1 MKALRTPGP
10 LARRLLLRV
19 LAFSLCFTL
28 LAGGVQLYL
37 EYRREMRDIDAR
49 LELIRSGYLA
59 SFERSLWD
67 LNQVQLNVQLH
78 GLVDFPDI
86 AWASLASPDFNL
98 IQGDIQAPGPLRV
111 EHFPLSYQPPD
122 GEQRALGELV
132 VAIDLGAIYRRLWH
146 GGLSNLL
153 WMGLFLC
160 GLAVALSWQ
169 FHSLVTRH
177 LGRMAEFAGRMAGGD
192 LQRPLRLDKR
202 IRAEDDE
209 IDTVA
214 HAMDDMRQ
222 ALGEERAELQRQ
234 VERRT
239 DSLRRAKDEAEA
251 ANQAK
256 TRFLATMSHEIRTP
270 LNGILGMAELLRD
283 APLGELERK
292 RLHALYKAGEG
303 LLAVLN
309 EVLYFARLEDGASL
323 PEPVDFDLGELL
335 DEVLTLLEPRAAGN
349 ATQLSLH
356 LDPAVR
362 QRCRGAEQL
371 LRQVLSNLVANAVK
385 FTEGGEVRLEVSL
398 LADEGEAQRLRFA
411 VVDDGIGIPEAVQ
424 ARIFER
430 FTQASEEVARR
441 YGGSGLGLAI
451 SKRLVEAMGG
461 CIGVQ
466 SREGEGSTFWFEL
479 ELSPASAPASVA
491 VPVPRIERALRVLL
505 VEDVPLNREVAEGLL
520 KRDGHSV
527 WLAEDAEPALRLCR
541 EQAFDLILLDM
552 HLPGMGGVELCQAIR
567 AQADGRN
574 RDVPILAFTASVQ
587 PALVRR
593 YFDAGMQGVLAKPLR
608 VDDLR
613 RALAELHEPGAEAPA
628 DGVLDEQ
635 VLATHRELLGEHRVR
650 ELFGILRE
658 SLAQQLPML
667 HEALRAEDSTEAASL
682 AHRLAGSCQ
691 SMGLRGL
698 GDCLHA
704 LEEAALAGEPLQGW
718 AERIDAQRAAAEAH
732 LQP

>member
-1 MKALRTPGP
+1 MRALRAPGP

-28 LAGGVQLYL
+28 LAGAVQLYL
-37 EYRREMRDIDAR
+37 EYRREMRDIETR

-67 LNQVQLNVQLH
+67 LNQAQLNVQLH

-86 AWASLASPDFNL
+86 AWASLASADFNL
-98 IQGDIQAPGPLRV
+98 VQGDIQAPGPLRV

-122 GEQRALGELV
+122 GESRALGELA
-132 VAIDLGAIYRRLWH
+132 VAIDLGAIYRRLWL

-160 GLAVALSWQ
+160 GLAVALSWL
-169 FHSLVTRH
+169 FHKLVTRH
-177 LGRMAEFAGRMAGGD
+177 LERMAEFAGRMAGGD
-192 LQRPLRLDKR
+192 LQQPLRLDKR

-209 IDTVA
+209 LDTVA
-214 HAMDDMRQ
+214 HALDDMRQ
-222 ALGEERAELQRQ
+222 ALREERDELQRQ

-239 DSLRRAKDEAEA
+239 ASLRRAKDEAEA
-251 ANQAK
+251 ANEAK
-256 TRFLATMSHEIRTP
+256 SRFLATMSHEIRTP

-292 RLHALYKAGEG
+292 RLHALHKAGEG

-309 EVLYFARLEDGASL
+309 EVLHFAKLEDGASL

-335 DEVLTLLEPRAAGN
+335 DEVLTLLEPRAAAN
-349 ATQLSLH
+349 ATVLSLR
-356 LDPAVR
+356 LDAAVR
-362 QRCRGAEQL
+362 RRCRGAGQF

-385 FTEGGEVRLEVSL
+385 FTEEGEVRLEVTL
-398 LADEGEAQRLRFA
+398 LAQRGEAQRLRFA
-411 VVDDGIGIPEAVQ
+411 VVDDGIGIPAAVQ

-430 FTQASEEVARR
+430 FTQASEDVTRR

-461 CIGVQ
+461 RIGVR
-466 SREGEGSTFWFEL
+466 SVEGEGSTFWFEV
-479 ELSPASAPASVA
+479 ELQAALAPMAE
-491 VPVPRIERALRVLL
+491 PRAAPRSERALSVLL
-505 VEDVPLNREVAEGLL
+505 VEDVPLNREVAQGLL
-520 KRDGHSV
+520 ERDGHRV
-527 WLAEDAEPALRLCR
+527 RLAEDADPALAACR

-552 HLPGMGGVELCQAIR
+552 HLPGLGGIELCQAIR

-574 RDVPILAFTASVQ
+574 RETPILAFTASVQ

-608 VDDLR
+608 LDDLR
-613 RALAELHEPGAEAPA
+613 RALANLHAPA
-628 DGVLDEQ
+628 PEPATDGAIDAQ
-635 VLATHRELLGEHRVR
+635 VLATHRELLGEHRVN
-650 ELFGILRE
+650 ELLGVLRDL
-658 SLAQQLPML
+658 LAQQLPLL
-667 HEALRAEDSTEAASL
+667 HEAIRAGDASEAAGL
-682 AHRLAGSCQ
+682 AHRLAGSCH

-698 GDCLHA
+698 GECLHG
-704 LEEAALAGEPLQGW
+704 LEAAAQAGEPLQAW
-718 AERIDAQRAAAEAH
+718 SERLDTQLSAARTH
-732 LQP
+732 LL

>member
-1 MKALRTPGP
+1 MRALRAPGP

-28 LAGGVQLYL
+28 LAGAVQLYL
-37 EYRREMRDIDAR
+37 EYRREMRDIETR

-67 LNQVQLNVQLH
+67 LNQAQLNVQLH

-86 AWASLASPDFNL
+86 AWASLASADFNL
-98 IQGDIQAPGPLRV
+98 VQGDIQAPGPLRV

-122 GEQRALGELV
+122 GESRALGELA
-132 VAIDLGAIYRRLWH
+132 VAIDLGAIYRRLWL

-160 GLAVALSWQ
+160 GLAVALSWL
-169 FHSLVTRH
+169 FHKLVTRH
-177 LGRMAEFAGRMAGGD
+177 LERMAEFAGRMAGGD
-192 LQRPLRLDKR
+192 LQQPLRLDKR

-209 IDTVA
+209 LDTVA
-214 HAMDDMRQ
+214 HALDDMRQ
-222 ALGEERAELQRQ
+222 ALREERDELQRQ

-239 DSLRRAKDEAEA
+239 ASLRRAKDEAEA
-251 ANQAK
+251 ANEAK

-292 RLHALYKAGEG
+292 RLHALHKAGEG

-309 EVLYFARLEDGASL
+309 EVLHFAKLEDGASL

-335 DEVLTLLEPRAAGN
+335 DEVLTLLEPRAAAN
-349 ATQLSLH
+349 ATVLSLR
-356 LDPAVR
+356 LDAAVR
-362 QRCRGAEQL
+362 RRCRGAGQF

-385 FTEGGEVRLEVSL
+385 FTEEGEVRLEVTL
-398 LADEGEAQRLRFA
+398 LAQRGEAQRLRFA
-411 VVDDGIGIPEAVQ
+411 VVDDGIGIPAAVQ

-430 FTQASEEVARR
+430 FTQASEEVTRR

-461 CIGVQ
+461 RIGVR
-466 SREGEGSTFWFEL
+466 SVEGEGSTFWFEV
-479 ELSPASAPASVA
+479 ELQAALAPMAE
-491 VPVPRIERALRVLL
+491 PRAAPRSERALSVLL
-505 VEDVPLNREVAEGLL
+505 VEDVPLNREVAQGLL
-520 KRDGHSV
+520 ERDGHRV
-527 WLAEDAEPALRLCR
+527 RLAEDADPALAACR

-552 HLPGMGGVELCQAIR
+552 HLPGLGGIELCQAIR

-574 RDVPILAFTASVQ
+574 RETPILAFTASVQ

-608 VDDLR
+608 LDDLR
-613 RALAELHEPGAEAPA
+613 RALANLHAPA
-628 DGVLDEQ
+628 PEPATDGAIDAQ
-635 VLATHRELLGEHRVR
+635 VLATHRELLGEHRVN
-650 ELFGILRE
+650 ELLGVLRDL
-658 SLAQQLPML
+658 LAQQLPLL
-667 HEALRAEDSTEAASL
+667 HEAIRAGDASEAAGL
-682 AHRLAGSCQ
+682 AHRLAGSCH

-698 GDCLHA
+698 GECLHG
-704 LEEAALAGEPLQGW
+704 LEEAAQAGEPLQAW
-718 AERIDAQRAAAEAH
+718 SKRLDTQLSAARTH
-732 LQP
+732 LL